1 MAMRVKNG
9 PGGRGSNAV
18 EICTPYPQWNEKDV
32 RTPMQAR
39 VDYEHDALRFHPF
52 PEP

>member
-1 MAMRVKNG
+1 MAVRVKNG

-18 EICTPYPQWNEKDV
+18 EICTPYPQCDEKDL
-32 RTPMQAR
+32 RTPMQTR
-39 VDYEHDALRFHPF
+39 VDYEHEALRFHPF

>member
-1 MAMRVKNG
+1 MAVDVKNG
-9 PGGRGSNAV
+9 PGGRGSNDV
-18 EICTPYPQWNEKDV
+18 EICTPSPQCDKKDV

-39 VDYEHDALRFHPF
+39 VDYEHEALRFHPF